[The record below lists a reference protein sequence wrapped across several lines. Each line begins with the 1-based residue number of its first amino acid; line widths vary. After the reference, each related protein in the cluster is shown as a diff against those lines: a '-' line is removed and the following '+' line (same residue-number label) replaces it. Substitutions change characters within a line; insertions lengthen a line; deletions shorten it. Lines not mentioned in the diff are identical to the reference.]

1 MKKVISII
9 CVFTMLTF
17 SLISCGKQSTDVNP
31 SNTLD
36 NNNVVEVTN
45 TNENDSIN
53 YTISKEE
60 DYVACLPEDLF
71 EIADVVVKGTFGK
84 TINTYVCDNSL
95 PVTQIVFNVD
105 DVHKGKIAGAK
116 IIVEYY
122 GGTVSMYS
130 YLDTLTEE
138 QIAKR
143 GLDCSVSE
151 AAKMTVSYGMTKESV
166 SVNEK
171 DSYMLFLSYDKE
183 NDTYFILCDAYGAC
197 KMDKG
202 LIYSLAEEKY
212 VDAEFK

>member
-1 MKKVISII
+1 MRY
-9 CVFTMLTF
+9 
-17 SLISCGKQSTDVNP
+17 
-31 SNTLD
+31 
-36 NNNVVEVTN
+36 
-45 TNENDSIN
+45 
-53 YTISKEE
+53 YTS
-60 DYVACLPEDLF
+60 
-71 EIADVVVKGTFGK
+71 G
-84 TINTYVCDNSL
+84 
-95 PVTQIVFNVD
+95 
-105 DVHKGKIAGAK
+105 
-116 IIVEYY
+116 
-122 GGTVSMYS
+122 
-130 YLDTLTEE
+130 TEE